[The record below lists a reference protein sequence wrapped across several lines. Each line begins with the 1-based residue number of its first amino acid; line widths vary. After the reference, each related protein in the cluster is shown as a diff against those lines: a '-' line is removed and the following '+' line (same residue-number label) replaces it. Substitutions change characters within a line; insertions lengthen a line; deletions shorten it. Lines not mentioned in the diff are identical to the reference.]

1 MDIEKLKYTID
12 TLSRIIEVS
21 DDKKQ
26 EIIDRYSS
34 MNDKDV
40 IKELSQTIYCLLNTK
55 KDLYDYALTVVREL
69 NPEICPPVDEMKK
82 ILNKMFSNVTDGN
95 MPIKEDH
102 KMVEDTLV
110 KFTKLFNK
118 NNIDYYVVGALPC
131 YIKINQ
137 PLFRYHDDIDILVNE
152 KDIPLLAELIDKN
165 GFKFVDDRFPSVERY
180 QKMLKNKPPHTVLAK
195 TSKNEFHIGFITFKR
210 QSDNS
215 ITIKEYSHR
224 LEQDKVIIDLLERQI
239 DKVGTE
245 LRYDETP
252 VEYKDTTFKTSSLE
266 YVYLLKTY
274 TNRPKDITDMKLLE
288 LYIDKNKLE
297 EIKKHPSNDI
307 EIKDIR
313 NELSEF
319 YK

>member
-1 MDIEKLKYTID
+1 MDIEKLEYTID

-21 DDKKQ
+21 DEKKQ

-40 IKELSQTIYCLLNTK
+40 IKELSQTVYCLLNAK
-55 KDLYDYALTVVREL
+55 KDLYDYALTVIREL
-69 NPEICPPVDEMKK
+69 NPEVCPPVNEMKI

-95 MPIKEDH
+95 MSIKENH
-102 KMVEDTLV
+102 KLIEDTLV

-118 NNIDYYVVGALPC
+118 NNIDYYIVGALPC
-131 YIKINQ
+131 YLRINQ

-165 GFKFVDDRFPSVERY
+165 GFKFVDDRFPSLERY
-180 QKMLKNKPPHTVLAK
+180 QKMLKEKPPHTVLAK
-195 TSKNEFHIGFITFKR
+195 TSKNEFHIGFFTFKR

-224 LEQDKVIIDLLERQI
+224 LEQNKVIIDLLERQI
-239 DKVGTE
+239 DKIGTE

-252 VEYKDTTFKTSSLE
+252 IEYKDTTFKTSSLE
-266 YVYLLKTY
+266 SVYLLKTY
-274 TNRPKDITDMKLLE
+274 TNRPKDIIDMKTLE

-307 EIKDIR
+307 EITDIR
-313 NELSEF
+313 NELPRF
-319 YK
+319 TK